1 MNAQK
6 MPRIMVV
13 DDSTTIL
20 NTAKKF
26 LKDTCEVITVDDGF
40 KCLAAVQE
48 ARPDLLFLDIMMP
61 RLNGYLA
68 LQLIRSNPDFE
79 NLPIVILSG
88 KDSLFDKARGSLMGC
103 DDYLVKPFS
112 SQELLDMV
120 RRHLR
125 R

>member
-1 MNAQK
+1 MNAEK
-6 MPRIMVV
+6 PNRIMVV

-20 NTAKKF
+20 NTARKF
-26 LKDTCEVITVDDGF
+26 LSPTYDVITVDDGF

-48 ARPDLLFLDIMMP
+48 ARPDLILMDIMMP
-61 RLNGYLA
+61 RLNGYQA
-68 LQLIRSNPDFE
+68 LQLIRANPDFE

-88 KDSLFDKARGSLMGC
+88 KDSPFDKARGNLMGC
-103 DDYLVKPFS
+103 DDYLVKPFER
-112 SQELLDMV
+112 QALLDVV